1 LREKGLIIFEKHCLS
16 CHEVIPHDKEGDHYK
31 SKKTSLIEVGTDPMM
46 AWSISNHKAKTLIL
60 EHSKADIVIGDH
72 FGPTTRALDIPL
84 NGVGLVLK
92 NPTKALEAGIIS
104 AEVKIVKMQ
113 SWKDHL
119 KDHADA
125 LDTLLVEQVVTSMS
139 NSLDSSGKNLAGLVY
154 NPTT

>member
-1 LREKGLIIFEKHCLS
+1 
-16 CHEVIPHDKEGDHYK
+16 
-31 SKKTSLIEVGTDPMM
+31 M

-84 NGVGLVLK
+84 NGVRLVLK